1 MENFE
6 FGEEIEKDFFVF
18 LQACDKSKKIWVL
31 M

>member
-6 FGEEIEKDFFVF
+6 FGEEIEKDFFV
-18 LQACDKSKKIWVL
+18 LSQACDKSKEIWVL